1 MAQFHVPLDK
11 WHKTFRLIPSEKP
24 ASEIA
29 VRTCPTGPG
38 LLQTPLGYVLC
49 TIPRPI
55 HLGIAQIP
63 QFFISLLLIL
73 QAAARR
79 GLLAKLSRMHKRVPQ
94 RPPHRCTSGRGMAS
108 RLVLQLMADS
118 PALDRFP
125 LLAVSFSL
133 LSTVSLIR
141 LPLRLAVFEI
151 RLPLPLAILPTPPVF
166 YG

>member
-63 QFFISLLLIL
+63 QFFISLLLVPK
-73 QAAARR
+73 AAGRR
-79 GLLAKLSRMHKRVPQ
+79 GSLAKLLGMHGCVFQ
-94 RPPHRCTSGRGMAS
+94 RPAHHCTSGKSMAS
-108 RLVLQLMADS
+108 RAVLLLVVDS
-118 PALDRFP
+118 PT
-125 LLAVSFSL
+125 SL
-133 LSTVSLIR
+133 FVVCIVVRTG
-141 LPLRLAVFEI
+141 F
-151 RLPLPLAILPTPPVF
+151 
-166 YG
+166 